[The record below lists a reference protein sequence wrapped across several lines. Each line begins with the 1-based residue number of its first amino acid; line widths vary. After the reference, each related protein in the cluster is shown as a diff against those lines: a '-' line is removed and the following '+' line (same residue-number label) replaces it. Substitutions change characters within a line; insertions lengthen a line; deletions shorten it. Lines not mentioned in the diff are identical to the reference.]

1 MQYSKESQ
9 VEGFEAIPPYER
21 TLKVLL
27 SPQANR
33 TKNMSLGMTILD
45 PGSSSSPHS
54 HETEEEIWFVVS
66 GTGLAT
72 VAEETIHIEE
82 GTAIYIP
89 PKQTHQLVNEGSE
102 KMRVLWAFSPPGPEA
117 AYFGRKGGEA

>member
-9 VEGFEAIPPYER
+9 VEGFEAIAPYRR

-27 SPQANR
+27 SPQVNR
-33 TKNMSLGMTILD
+33 TKNMALGMTILD
-45 PGSSSSPHS
+45 PGCLSSPHS
-54 HETEEEIWFVVS
+54 HRTEEEIWFVLS

-72 VAEETIHIEE
+72 VGEETINIEE

-89 PKQTHQLVNEGSE
+89 PKQTHQLANQGSE
-102 KMRVLWAFSPPGPEA
+102 RMRVLWVFSPPGPEA
-117 AYFGRKGGEA
+117 AYFGRKSGEA